1 MPHALATA
9 LSTALLLLASAPTP
23 REAVASAL
31 ALAGAEV
38 EVSEVRLSQGAGCS
52 AATWETLKPVESS
65 GPAGLRFDG
74 TDAHGSPCQGY
85 AWARV
90 RVLAPAAVTTRALR
104 EGEPLDDAV
113 ALASREVLPGHHALG
128 GVPAGA
134 VAGRA
139 LPAGTALEPSSIR
152 VGPRLGG
159 PVTVVLQ
166 LGSLSVEQPG
176 RAVPCARDRACA
188 LLPSGRRVE
197 GRLVAGRLLVEAP

>member
-1 MPHALATA
+1 MLTFPLATA
-9 LSTALLLLASAPTP
+9 FLLAAAPTP
-23 REAVASAL
+23 QGAVVAAL
-31 ALAGAEV
+31 AVEGAEV
-38 EVSEVRLSQGAGCS
+38 EVAEVRVSQGAGCT
-52 AATWETLKPVESS
+52 ADAWEALRPVDSS
-65 GPAGLRFDG
+65 GPAGLRFEG
-74 TDAHGSPCQGY
+74 RDARGAACQGF

-90 RVLAPAAVTTRALR
+90 KVLAPAAVTTRALR
-104 EGEPLDDAV
+104 EGEPLEDAV
-113 ALASREVLPGHHALG
+113 ALAPREVLPGHHALG

-176 RAVPCARDRACA
+176 RAVPCVRDRACA

-197 GRLVAGRLLVEAP
+197 GRLVAGRLLVETP